1 MSKKCSLRVFN
12 GKNMLYGTA
21 AQLYKISSEGG
32 WDEYHV
38 KLVEKIATKVIREVL
53 EEQNRPVLVTVK

>member
-12 GKNMLYGTA
+12 GKKMLYGTA

-32 WDEYHV
+32 WDEYHA
-38 KLVEKIATKVIREVL
+38 KLVEKIAIKVISEVL
-53 EEQNRPVLVTVK
+53 EEQNRPVLVSVK